1 MKKNQQS
8 HKQKHQQNPRKK
20 REKLQAVKK
29 QKVEM
34 SEKDMSLRVMKTAKD
49 IAFGKNLKQRVN
61 KNGTKSSRVCSSI

>member
-34 SEKDMSLRVMKTAKD
+34 SVKDMSLRVMKTAKD